1 MPQIQMRYFSAVSV
15 DEKLTIRKFLFISV
29 NVNSG
34 EVLKSNKANAVCK
47 IVMSFLEWSFSFY
60 EEGNMKR
67 EPCPHQ

>member
-1 MPQIQMRYFSAVSV
+1 MRYFPTVSDDV
-15 DEKLTIRKFLFISV
+15 KLTIRKFLFNSV

-47 IVMSFLEWSFSFY
+47 IVMSFLEWSFCFY
-60 EEGNMKR
+60 EKGNMKR